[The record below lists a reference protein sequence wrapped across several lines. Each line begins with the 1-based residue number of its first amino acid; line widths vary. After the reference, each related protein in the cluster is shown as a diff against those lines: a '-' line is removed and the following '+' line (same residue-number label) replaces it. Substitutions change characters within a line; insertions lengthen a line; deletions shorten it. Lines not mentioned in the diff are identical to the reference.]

1 MVNRKVK
8 YMLVND
14 SAAAWC
20 ETAPYFLF
28 SITGTKQELK
38 EALYAK
44 VVHQGHA
51 ALFLQ
56 DSEGDFAD
64 WDEPI
69 ALPTSGTVRV
79 KVATDT
85 HPAGL
90 GDTIASDQQVALQ
103 LLANPVSQEPQGV
116 ADLEAFLFHASARLP
131 VSVQPFQLIKSA
143 DPNLADAL
151 YLSGDCRIRRVVSA
165 ALLLSDTVLGT
176 GGSTELDTTRW
187 IMKFSEVLE
196 ALDSANPSGVQ
207 MLLQWNSSE
216 KEVSYVVSKS
226 ASGKGAARVDTV
238 ASACRLSLLFGEDK
252 VVGSRGLEEA
262 WRDLQ
267 AKLASGFPALFY
279 GQIPY
284 LLVYAAAGVNIQ
296 FGRLL
301 PLGQVERVG
310 RVLNVTLL
318 ADRILLCCVLVN
330 IVRLLVLW
338 VKHAPEITDCVP
350 FHKPMERPHG
360 TRITLKGTSA
370 VKEISD
376 SQAFFAEFGHSFEA
390 IQAAH
395 LRAQSCHSLVHHSCV
410 EEVEVRKRGPD
421 GAHMT
426 KLRVVMTRLGY
437 TQASVGIVP
446 EHVMQKAT
454 QACLLACACLH
465 SAKPKAVCHCDVR
478 FANVLW
484 DPEPFLADLEFA
496 HFSPWQV
503 KQDFSLQ
510 DWDEGTLDDMGCYTP
525 QSDTYQIGV
534 MLLKSRHLSTD
545 GLIFAQKL
553 KSKTI
558 KAVDAAEDPYL
569 QTPIPMPGGGTHI
582 H

>member
-1 MVNRKVK
+1 
-8 YMLVND
+8 
-14 SAAAWC
+14 
-20 ETAPYFLF
+20 
-28 SITGTKQELK
+28 
-38 EALYAK
+38 
-44 VVHQGHA
+44 
-51 ALFLQ
+51 
-56 DSEGDFAD
+56 
-64 WDEPI
+64 
-69 ALPTSGTVRV
+69 
-79 KVATDT
+79 
-85 HPAGL
+85 
-90 GDTIASDQQVALQ
+90 
-103 LLANPVSQEPQGV
+103 
-116 ADLEAFLFHASARLP
+116 
-131 VSVQPFQLIKSA
+131 
-143 DPNLADAL
+143 
-151 YLSGDCRIRRVVSA
+151 
-165 ALLLSDTVLGT
+165 
-176 GGSTELDTTRW
+176 
-187 IMKFSEVLE
+187 
-196 ALDSANPSGVQ
+196 
-207 MLLQWNSSE
+207 MLLRWNSSE

-267 AKLASGFPALFY
+267 AKLASGYPALFY

-301 PLGQVERVG
+301 PLGQMERVG

-338 VKHAPEITDCVP
+338 VKHAPEITDRVP

-360 TRITLKGTSA
+360 TRIILKGTSA

-376 SQAFFAEFGHSFEA
+376 SQAFYAEFGHSFEA

-395 LRAQSCHSLVHHSCV
+395 LRAQSCHTLVHHSSV
-410 EEVEVRKRGPD
+410 EEVKVRKRGPD

-437 TQASVGIVP
+437 TQASV
-446 EHVMQKAT
+446 
-454 QACLLACACLH
+454 
-465 SAKPKAVCHCDVR
+465 
-478 FANVLW
+478 
-484 DPEPFLADLEFA
+484 EPFLADMEFA

-534 MLLKSRHLSTD
+534 MLLKSRHLSAN
-545 GLIFAQKL
+545 GLVFAQKL

-558 KAVDAAEDPYL
+558 KAADAAEDPYL
-569 QTPIPMPGGGTHI
+569 QTPIFMPGGGTHI